1 MHMVIKLTGVMTMN
15 QEDNQTI
22 NKEASEED
30 SLIEFPCSFPIK
42 AMGIA
47 ADDFDMLIVGIVRK
61 YYPDITKGTVETRP
75 SREGKYISVTVTIE
89 AQSREQLDNIYLE
102 LTAHERVLMAF

>member
-1 MHMVIKLTGVMTMN
+1 ME
-15 QEDNQTI
+15 QEDD
-22 NKEASEED
+22 KEASKEG
-30 SLIEFPCSFPIK
+30 SLMEFPCSFPIK

-47 ADDFDMLIVGIVRK
+47 IDDFDMLVVEIIRK
-61 YYPDITKGTVETRP
+61 HYPDVTEGAVKTRP
-75 SREGKYISVTVTIE
+75 SREGKYVSVTVTIN

>member
-1 MHMVIKLTGVMTMN
+1 MN
-15 QEDNQTI
+15 QEDNQAA

-30 SLIEFPCSFPIK
+30 SLMEFPCSFPIK

-47 ADDFDMLIVGIVRK
+47 TDDFDMLIVGIVRK
-61 YYPDITKGTVETRP
+61 HYPDVSEGAVKTRP

>member
-1 MHMVIKLTGVMTMN
+1 MN
-15 QEDNQTI
+15 QEDNQSA

-30 SLIEFPCSFPIK
+30 SLMEFPCSFPIK

-47 ADDFDMLIVGIVRK
+47 RDDFDSLIVEIVRK
-61 YYPDITKGTVETRP
+61 HSPDITESAVKTKP
-75 SREGKYISVTVTIE
+75 SRQGKYISVTVTIE

>member
-1 MHMVIKLTGVMTMN
+1 MN
-15 QEDNQTI
+15 QEDNKPEDYT
-22 NKEASEED
+22 KE
-30 SLIEFPCSFPIK
+30 SLMEFPCRFPIK

-47 ADDFDMLIVGIVRK
+47 TDDFDSLIVEIVRK
-61 YYPDITKGTVETRP
+61 YHSDVSEGAVKTMP

>member
-1 MHMVIKLTGVMTMN
+1 MN
-15 QEDNQTI
+15 QEDNQAA
-22 NKEASEED
+22 NKEVSEED
-30 SLIEFPCSFPIK
+30 SLMEFPCSFSIK

-47 ADDFDMLIVGIVRK
+47 VDDFDSLIVEIVRK
-61 YYPDITKGTVETRP
+61 HYPDITEGAVKTKP
-75 SREGKYISVTVTIE
+75 SRQGKYISVTVTIE

>member
-1 MHMVIKLTGVMTMN
+1 MN
-15 QEDNQTI
+15 QEDNQSA
-22 NKEASEED
+22 NNEAS
-30 SLIEFPCSFPIK
+30 LMKFPCSFPIK

-47 ADDFDMLIVGIVRK
+47 RDDFDSLVVSIVRK
-61 YYPDITKGTVETRP
+61 HYPDVTGGAVKTRP
-75 SREGKYISVTVTIE
+75 SRQGKYISVTVTIE

>member
-1 MHMVIKLTGVMTMN
+1 MN
-15 QEDNQTI
+15 QEDNQAA

-30 SLIEFPCSFPIK
+30 SLMEFPCSFPIK

-47 ADDFDMLIVGIVRK
+47 ADDFDSLIMEIVRK
-61 YYPDITKGTVETRP
+61 HYPDITEGAVKTKP

-102 LTAHERVLMAF
+102 LTAHKRVLMAF

>member
-1 MHMVIKLTGVMTMN
+1 MRMN
-15 QEDNQTI
+15 QEDNQAA

-30 SLIEFPCSFPIK
+30 SLMEFPCSFPIK

-47 ADDFDMLIVGIVRK
+47 ADDFDSLIMEIVRK
-61 YYPDITKGTVETRP
+61 HYPDITEGAVKTKP

-102 LTAHERVLMAF
+102 LTAHKRVLMAF

>member
-1 MHMVIKLTGVMTMN
+1 MN
-15 QEDNQTI
+15 QEDNQAV

-30 SLIEFPCSFPIK
+30 SLMEFPCSFPIK

-47 ADDFDMLIVGIVRK
+47 VDDFDSLIVEIVRK
-61 YYPDITKGTVETRP
+61 HYPDIIEGAVKTKP
-75 SREGKYISVTVTIE
+75 SRQGKYISVTVTIE